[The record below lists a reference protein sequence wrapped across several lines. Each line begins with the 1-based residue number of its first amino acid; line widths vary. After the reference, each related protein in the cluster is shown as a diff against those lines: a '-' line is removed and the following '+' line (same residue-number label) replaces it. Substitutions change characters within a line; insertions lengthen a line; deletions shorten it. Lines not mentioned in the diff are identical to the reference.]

1 MANNSNLIPH
11 GVAGGSDASVAT
23 TPSATTAQGGSFS
36 TGSFIAGILTGLA
49 IGAGLT
55 HLVIGK
61 GKRSNGSGSAC
72 PMPHDEPTL
81 VPPPSP
87 AVDAHDGVHEVEEPT
102 LAPAGAAK
110 RKLTDEE
117 VALIRAWYDG
127 GVPAREIAA
136 RLGIS
141 VKTVYSRLRKNNN
154 LENPKQDEQQ

>member
-1 MANNSNLIPH
+1 MANSTNPAPSSAPLGTTSGFGSRSTTKA
-11 GVAGGSDASVAT
+11 GVLGYILGLAT
-23 TPSATTAQGGSFS
+23 
-36 TGSFIAGILTGLA
+36 AGILY
-49 IGAGLT
+49 
-55 HLVIGK
+55 LVTKGK
-61 GKRSNGSGSAC
+61 GKRSNESGSAR
-72 PMPHDEPTL
+72 PMPEGEPTPL
-81 VPPPSP
+81 PPPSP
-87 AVDAHDGVHEVEEPT
+87 AVDAHDGIHEVEEPT

>member
-1 MANNSNLIPH
+1 MANSTSLAPSSAPLGTSNGSGSRSTTKA
-11 GVAGGSDASVAT
+11 GVLGYILGLAT
-23 TPSATTAQGGSFS
+23 
-36 TGSFIAGILTGLA
+36 AGILY
-49 IGAGLT
+49 
-55 HLVIGK
+55 LVTKGK

-81 VPPPSP
+81 VPSPSP
-87 AVDAHDGVHEVEEPT
+87 AVDGHDNDGCTAEEPVVNHH
-102 LAPAGAAK
+102 APAGAAK

-127 GVPAREIAA
+127 GVPAREIAT